1 MSTEQVTIWPLVN
14 SVIGEGSIIAAYGPM
29 RGGYIFNP
37 LSAADQNLAVAE
49 TLYMSIAG
57 PASLAEDAT
66 TIAIPPG
73 ESRNF
78 PPGLTGPVWVNAQ
91 SPGHR
96 FTGVVYQP
104 TANFQASQQ
113 SFPPAALTSLLQTLP
128 QYLYEQYADD
138 QNLLGFVQAFNEI
151 AQQYMDYYNTLNL
164 PDYTQQQG
172 IFLDWVAKGLY
183 GLARPLLPS
192 GLIKTIGPYNT
203 TPYNTIPYN
212 ELITLS
218 PGTFYNTTDD
228 VFKRILTWYL
238 WRGDG
243 FQFNVRWIKRRVER
257 FLTGD
262 NGNGGQSI
270 AGDPSKAEYYPPD
283 RTYDISVT
291 FGVDGEININLQ
303 TIQRMTI
310 GGALYNFAP
319 YNAFAYNDLQTVAV
333 SLDVN
338 PLVPI
343 FKAAV
348 DSGAL
353 AFPFQLT
360 PIVNIN

>member
-1 MSTEQVTIWPLVN
+1 MSTEKVTVWPLVN
-14 SVIGEGSIIAAYGPM
+14 SVIGEGSIVAAYGPM
-29 RGGYIFNP
+29 RSGYIVNP
-37 LSAADQNLAVAE
+37 VNQGLISSENLYVS
-49 TLYMSIAG
+49 LLG
-57 PASLAEDAT
+57 PADLAQTAT
-66 TIAIPPG
+66 TSAIPPG
-73 ESRNF
+73 GTF
-78 PPGLTGPVWVNAQ
+78 TIPPGFNGVVYVNAQ
-91 SPGHR
+91 TSGHR
-96 FTGVVYQP
+96 FSGVIYQP
-104 TANFQASQQ
+104 ATDFQPTKQT
-113 SFPPAALTSLLQTLP
+113 FPPTELTSLLQTLP

-151 AQQYMDYYNTLNL
+151 VQQYMDYYNTLNL

-172 IFLDWVAKGLY
+172 VFLDWVAKGLY

-228 VFKRILTWYL
+228 IFKRILTWYL

-257 FLTGD
+257 FLTGE
-262 NGNGGQSI
+262 NGGGGQSV
-270 AGDPSKAEYYPPD
+270 AGDPSRAEYYPPD
-283 RTYDISVT
+283 RTYDVNVT
-291 FGVDGEININLQ
+291 FGVGGEININLQ
-303 TIQRMTI
+303 TIQRIVI
-310 GGALYNFAP
+310 GGSLYNFAP
-319 YNAFAYNDLQTVAV
+319 YNGFAYNDLRTVAV